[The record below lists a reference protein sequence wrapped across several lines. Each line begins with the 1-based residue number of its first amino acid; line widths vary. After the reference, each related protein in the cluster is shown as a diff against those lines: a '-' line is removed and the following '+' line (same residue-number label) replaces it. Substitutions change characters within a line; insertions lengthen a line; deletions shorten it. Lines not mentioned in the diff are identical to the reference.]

1 MKQIWFAVCLL
12 TGSLLTPAIASAEPT
27 PEALLHEMSKASQS
41 LNYEIAFISITKQGI
56 DSYRYR
62 HAISDHIPLAQLVLM
77 DGPRRE
83 IVQRGKEISYFE
95 TGLQPFTLDGDH
107 IVDSLPTVVFSDFSR
122 LAKYYDFIPVGRG
135 RAVDRLSQVVRV
147 VSRDGTRFSYVI
159 WVDEDTKLPLRIDL
173 LDRDGETLEQFRVIS
188 FVDDD
193 EVKGALTGLEKA
205 TLPPVL
211 SVPEGE
217 KATFTWQPKWLPDG
231 VTEVARSRRNLP
243 NVPVAVESRL
253 YSDGLFSFSVNVN
266 ATTSGPS
273 EQLVRQGRRTVQ
285 TEVRNA
291 NEITVVGELPP
302 ATAKRIAD
310 SIVFATP

>member
-1 MKQIWFAVCLL
+1 MKQIWFAVCLM
-12 TGSLLTPAIASAEPT
+12 TGSLLTPAIASADPT
-27 PEALLHEMSKASQS
+27 PEALLQEMSKASQS

-62 HAISDHIPLAQLVLM
+62 HAISNNFPLAQLVLM

-83 IVQRGKEISYFE
+83 IVQRGKDISYFE

-107 IVDSLPTVVFSDFSR
+107 IVDSLPAIVFSDFSR
-122 LAKYYDFIPVGRG
+122 LTKYYDFIPVGRA
-135 RAVDRLSQVVRV
+135 RAVDRLSQVIRV

-159 WVDEDTKLPLRIDL
+159 WVDEDTKLPLRVDL

-188 FVDDD
+188 FVADVA
-193 EVKGALTGLEKA
+193 VKGSLSMLEKA

-211 SVPEGE
+211 SVPAGD
-217 KATFTWQPKWLPDG
+217 KGQFSWQPKWLPDG

-243 NVPVAVESRL
+243 NIPVPIESRL

-266 ATTSGPS
+266 ATTNPPS

-285 TEVRNA
+285 TEIRNA

-302 ATAKRIAD
+302 STAKRIAE
-310 SIVFATP
+310 SIVFAAQ